1 MAMRTQRLGSFLL
14 TGVVA
19 LVGLGAA
26 NARERTDCDRRIANV
41 AHDGIH
47 FAVSISQDGKSLEIF
62 APEKSNVEPRPIS
75 IRLRFRDES
84 AVEGIPERQ
93 GSVAGGGYT
102 DWRYRFD
109 AKRPLTISSIM
120 SVRISVGDQ
129 SFEVFPW

>member
-1 MAMRTQRLGSFLL
+1 MGSFLL

-26 NARERTDCDRRIANV
+26 DAGQRTDCDRRIANV

-47 FAVSISQDGKSLEIF
+47 FSVSISQDGKSLEIV
-62 APEKSNVEPRPIS
+62 APEKSSTGPRPIS

-84 AVEGIPERQ
+84 AVEGTPERH
-93 GSVAGGGYT
+93 GSVGGGGYT

-109 AKRPLTISSIM
+109 ARRPLTISSIM
-120 SVRISVGDQ
+120 SVTISVGDQ